1 MNNPVLMQ
9 SLCNAVKASRE
20 LEWLHST
27 FNYNSQVPLNETP
40 IINFR
45 NYRYKIVEI
54 FVMSF
59 KQEKA
64 VLEVEIATA
73 DTLVLLGTYAEY
85 RIMDKL
91 INLNDY
97 ISSSSHSWNKLL
109 LLSKGNVR
117 LLVNMAFAIMHLFAG
132 DIVPLSDNEIVYC
145 YILAAAVVSTINKS
159 CLARIDRD
167 IQKSGLKRTQFSISD
182 RSKSMFNASN
192 KIPKESSKVESSY
205 VEIFTDLISNNSGNG
220 MGSGGRR
227 FANMKNNY
235 GMTDVASISTDC
247 TSTNTSASFGGMY
260 DEETKFQQS
269 QTEIFEA
276 AAKRLSVRKSCLQS
290 LAGQGK
296 DLPQIG
302 RLLHLGRTQD
312 TEPNQIF
319 YYVGHKECAM
329 PASNLGVHLYKK
341 SDLRSVHRRNNTRW

>member
-1 MNNPVLMQ
+1 MNNPALRQ
-9 SLCNAVKASRE
+9 SLCNAVKTNRE

-27 FNYNSQVPLNETP
+27 FNYSSNVPLNETP

-54 FVMSF
+54 FVMTF

-64 VLEVEIATA
+64 ILEVEIATA
-73 DTLVLLGTYAEY
+73 DTLALLGTYAEY

-91 INLNDY
+91 ININDY

-109 LLSKGNVR
+109 SLSKGNVR

-145 YILAAAVVSTINKS
+145 YILGAAVVSTINKS
-159 CLARIDRD
+159 CLARLDRD
-167 IQKSGLKRTQFSISD
+167 IQKLGLRRAQFSISD

-192 KIPKESSKVESSY
+192 KIPKDSSKVENSY
-205 VEIFTDLISNNSGNG
+205 VEIFTDLLSNNSGSS
-220 MGSGGRR
+220 SGGL
-227 FANMKNNY
+227 ATMKNNY
-235 GMTDVASISTDC
+235 SMTDIASISTDC
-247 TSTNTSASFGGMY
+247 TSTNTSAGFGGIY
-260 DEETKFQQS
+260 DEEVKFQQS

-276 AAKRLSVRKSCLQS
+276 AAKRLSVRKRCLHN

-312 TEPNQIF
+312 IEPNQIS

-329 PASNLGVHLYKK
+329 PASNLGVHRYKK